1 MTASAESEFTESGAD
16 AMAAAIDL
24 DSPEYYF
31 NRELSWLQ
39 FNDRV
44 LHEAFDERTPLLERL
59 KFLAIFS
66 NNLDEFFMVRVSGL
80 LEQVQAKISRTPA
93 DGLTPQQ
100 QLDRIHEHLLPVV
113 QRQHR
118 YFVTEMRS
126 HLEQASIYLLD
137 YDRLDSGQR
146 AYLKYFFESRVFPI
160 LTPLGVDPAHPFPRM
175 SNLSLNIAA
184 EVADPETQ
192 ERRFARIKV
201 PNNLPRFISFP
212 EELQTVAGEPATWA
226 GVALEDVII
235 HHLDTL
241 FPGMNILNSH
251 LFRITRDADFPVREA
266 EADDL
271 LLAIQQEISKRR
283 LEGSVV
289 RLEVSTPFP
298 QDLQDELVQ
307 EFGISTNEVYQ
318 LDGRLNLED
327 LFFFLS
333 IPRPDLKDPAWVPV
347 IPPRLQP
354 IHEVDVEG
362 ALDLPESHPDM
373 FAIIRDGDLLVHHP
387 YEAFDASVQ
396 TLITQAAQDP
406 QVQAIK
412 MTLYRTSGDSPIVNA
427 LIEAARNGIQVA
439 VLVELK
445 ARFDE
450 ENNIEWARRLEQS
463 GIHVVYGVLG
473 LKTHTKTALVVRQEE
488 DELQRYVHIGTG
500 NYNPKTA
507 KLYTD
512 LGLISCRQELG
523 ADLSDLFNY
532 LTGFSRQKAYHQL
545 LVAPVTLRQRMIA
558 LIQREIDHSLAGQ
571 PGRIIAKMNA
581 LVDAEMIGWLYQASQ
596 AGVEIDLIIRGIC
609 CLRPGVPG
617 VSDRIR
623 VISIIG
629 RFLEHSR
636 IFYFHNGGQPDYY
649 IGSADWMP
657 RNLDRRVEAVT
668 PIAALNLQATLKELL
683 DTFLAD
689 NRQAWE
695 LTTDGDYVQRQPPA
709 GEPER
714 SAQVILMQKAR
725 AEV

>member
-1 MTASAESEFTESGAD
+1 MTVSVEKPAQPNLRA
-16 AMAAAIDL
+16 
-24 DSPEYYF
+24 PEYYC

-66 NNLDEFFMVRVSGL
+66 TNLDEFFMVRVSGL
-80 LEQVQAKISRTPA
+80 LEQAQANITKTPV

-100 QLDRIHEHLLPVV
+100 QLDRIHVHLLPVV
-113 QRQHR
+113 QRQHE
-118 YFVTEMRS
+118 FFFGEMRS
-126 HLEQASIYLLD
+126 HMEAEGIYLLT
-137 YDRLDSGQR
+137 YNRLNKKQKSH
-146 AYLKYFFESRVFPI
+146 LTELFEARIFPI

-184 EVADPETQ
+184 EIEDPETQ
-192 ERRFARIKV
+192 ERRLARIKV
-201 PNNLPRFISFP
+201 PNNLPRFVSFP
-212 EELQTVAGEPATWA
+212 DELKTVKGKSVTWV
-226 GVALEDVII
+226 GVALEDIII
-235 HHLDTL
+235 HHLDSL
-241 FPGMNILNSH
+241 FPGMTILNSH

-271 LLAIQQEISKRR
+271 LLAIQQEVSRRR

-289 RLEVSTPFP
+289 RLEIASNFP
-298 QDLQDELVQ
+298 QTLQESLLQ
-307 EFGISTNEVYQ
+307 EFKLTENDIYQ
-318 LDGRLNLED
+318 VDGLLNLQD

-333 IPRPDLKDPAWVPV
+333 IPRPELKDSPWVAV
-347 IPPRLQP
+347 IPPRLKP
-354 IHEVDVEG
+354 IHEVDVEE
-362 ALDLPESHPDM
+362 ALDLPDTHPDI
-373 FAIIRDGDLLVHHP
+373 FSIIRDGDLMLHHP

-396 TLITQAAQDP
+396 TLITQAAHDP
-406 QVQAIK
+406 NVQAIK

-427 LIEAARNGIQVA
+427 LIEAARNGKQVA

-473 LKTHTKTALVVRQEE
+473 LKTHTKTALVVREE
-488 DELQRYVHIGTG
+488 ADELRRYVHIGTG

-512 LGLISCRQELG
+512 LGLISCRSSLG

-532 LTGFSRQKAYHQL
+532 LTGFCRQKSYRKL
-545 LVAPVTLRQRMIA
+545 LVAPVTLRDRMTA
-558 LIQREIDHSLAGQ
+558 LIQREIDYSLAGR
-571 PGRIIAKMNA
+571 PGKIIAKMNS
-581 LVDAEMIGWLYQASQ
+581 LVDPEMIRWLYMASQ
-596 AGVEIDLIIRGIC
+596 AGVQIDLIIRGIC
-609 CLRPGVPG
+609 CLKPGIPE
-617 VSDRIR
+617 VSENIRI
-623 VISIIG
+623 ISIIG

-636 IFYFHNGGQPDYY
+636 IFYFQNDGQEEIY

-668 PIAALNLQATLKELL
+668 PIEEPALINELKTLL
-683 DTFLAD
+683 DIFMTD

-695 LTTDGDYVQRQPPA
+695 MQTDGSYIQRYPA
-709 GEPER
+709 PDEPER
-714 SAQVILMQKAR
+714 SSHIHLMQR
-725 AEV
+725 ATERAATGI

>member
-1 MTASAESEFTESGAD
+1 MTVSVKKQTIPNLRNPD
-16 AMAAAIDL
+16 
-24 DSPEYYF
+24 YYC

-66 NNLDEFFMVRVSGL
+66 TNLDEFFMVRVSGL
-80 LEQVQAKISRTPA
+80 LEQAQANITKTPA

-100 QLDRIHEHLLPVV
+100 QLERIHSHLLPVV
-113 QRQHR
+113 QRQHE
-118 YFVTEMRS
+118 YFLGEMRS
-126 HLEQASIYLLD
+126 QMANEGIHLLT
-137 YDRLDSGQR
+137 YDRLSKEQKSHLAKLFDSR
-146 AYLKYFFESRVFPI
+146 IFPI

-184 EVADPETQ
+184 EIEDPKNQ

-201 PNNLPRFISFP
+201 PNNLPRFISLP
-212 EELQTVAGEPATWA
+212 DELTTVNGESVHWV
-226 GVALEDVII
+226 GVALEDIII
-235 HHLDTL
+235 HHLEAL
-241 FPGMNILNSH
+241 FPGMTILSSH

-271 LLAIQQEISKRR
+271 LLAIQQEISRRR

-289 RLEVSTPFP
+289 RLEVASTFP
-298 QDLQDELVQ
+298 QELQDSLIQ
-307 EFGISTNEVYQ
+307 EFKISPTDIYQ
-318 LDGRLNLED
+318 VDGLLNLQD

-333 IPRPDLKDPAWVPV
+333 ISRPDIKDSPWVAV
-347 IPPRLQP
+347 IPPRLKP
-354 IHEVDVEG
+354 IHEVDVEE
-362 ALDLPESHPDM
+362 ALDLPDTHPDI
-373 FAIIRDGDLLVHHP
+373 FSIIRDGDLMLHHP

-396 TLITQAAQDP
+396 TLITQAAHDP

-427 LIEAARNGIQVA
+427 LIEAARNGKQVA

-473 LKTHTKTALVVRQEE
+473 LKTHTKTALVVREE
-488 DELQRYVHIGTG
+488 GDELRRYVHIGTG

-512 LGLISCRQELG
+512 LGLMSCQETLG

-532 LTGFSRQKAYHQL
+532 LTGFCHQKAYRKL
-545 LVAPVTLRQRMIA
+545 LVAPVTLRDRMIG
-558 LIQREIDHSLAGQ
+558 LIQREIDHCLEGR
-571 PGRIIAKMNA
+571 PGKIIAKMNS
-581 LVDAEMIGWLYQASQ
+581 LVDPEMTRWLYKASQ
-596 AGVEIDLIIRGIC
+596 AGVQIDLIIRGIC
-609 CLRPGVPG
+609 CLKPGIPE
-617 VSDRIR
+617 VSKNIR

-636 IFYFHNGGQPDYY
+636 IFYFQNNHQEEVY

-668 PIAALNLQATLKELL
+668 PIEESSLVDELKELL
-683 DTFLAD
+683 AIFMAD

-695 LTTDGDYVQRQPPA
+695 MQSDGSYAQRHPHSD
-709 GEPER
+709 EPER
-714 SAQVILMQKAR
+714 SSHQQLMQRATAR
-725 AEV
+725 MS